1 MNINKSICPICGKPN
16 NCAFEAGLSHKKCWC
31 EEISVSEELMEKVP
45 SDLRGKACICK
56 ECIMSYRG
64 KIHYVWFCSS
74 INMA

>member
-45 SDLRGKACICK
+45 SDLKRKNSQIISLLWNIWI
-56 ECIMSYRG
+56 EL
-64 KIHYVWFCSS
+64 
-74 INMA
+74 